1 MTARR
6 DTEPP
11 LVLTVAEAKPLP
23 RGMGINQIYEG
34 IRRGEIPSI
43 RIGRKIL
50 IPRAKLL
57 DMLNGGPGAT

>member
-11 LVLTVAEAKPLP
+11 LVLTVAEAKPLL

-57 DMLNGGPGAT
+57 ELLNGGPGAT